1 MYKEAFARFELGYAA
16 ALGLGMSF
24 VSGLIVL
31 VFLYLRRRGW
41 EI

>member
-1 MYKEAFARFELGYAA
+1 MKFYLAA

-24 VSGLIVL
+24 MSGLIVL
-31 VFLYLRRRGW
+31 IFLYLRRRGW